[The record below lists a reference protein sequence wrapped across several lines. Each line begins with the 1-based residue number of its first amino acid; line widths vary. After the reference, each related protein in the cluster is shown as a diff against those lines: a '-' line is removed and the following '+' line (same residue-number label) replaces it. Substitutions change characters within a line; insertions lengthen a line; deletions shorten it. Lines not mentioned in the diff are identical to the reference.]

1 MPLTLLELMMLS
13 SVWTSSKPGADNKTL
28 KTEKHNVRT
37 DLCYKKVPYVSVLIS
52 QLRVG
57 ALESVL

>member
-1 MPLTLLELMMLS
+1 MLS

-37 DLCYKKVPYVSVLIS
+37 DLRYKKVPLGSIHFS
-52 QLRVG
+52 FD
-57 ALESVL
+57 

>member
-28 KTEKHNVRT
+28 KPEKHNVRT
-37 DLCYKKVPYVSVLIS
+37 DLCYKKVPLGSIRFS
-52 QLRVG
+52 FD
-57 ALESVL
+57 